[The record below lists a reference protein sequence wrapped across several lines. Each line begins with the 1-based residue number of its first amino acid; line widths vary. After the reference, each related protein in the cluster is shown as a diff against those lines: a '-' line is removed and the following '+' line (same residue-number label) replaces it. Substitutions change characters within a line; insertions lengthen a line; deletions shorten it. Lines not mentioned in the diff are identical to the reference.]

1 MLTTDG
7 DRTIV
12 VFVGPVVFDLVVVI
26 SLITIDGERTA
37 AVSVGP

>member
-7 DRTIV
+7 EQTIA